1 MAKRLIS
8 NDKKLDR
15 LKVIRVVKRFAGIW
29 PKWPNSEISFLF
41 CFKRET
47 LCKYL
52 VKMPGLAKWI
62 NSDLSRGFTLSQ
74 VAVSLFCLFPFL
86 LSPLTLVS
94 IRAFYSPSAL
104 FVRGALNMSFVVLWN
119 QTISFITIT
128 TTQIVID
135 HLIQRSPLS
144 TAQ

>member
-1 MAKRLIS
+1 MQAFGQNGRIANHLGKMA
-8 NDKKLDR
+8 
-15 LKVIRVVKRFAGIW
+15 A
-29 PKWPNSEISFLF
+29 
-41 CFKRET
+41 
-47 LCKYL
+47 
-52 VKMPGLAKWI
+52 LAKWV
-62 NSDLSRGFTLSQ
+62 NSDLSRGFTLLQ
-74 VAVSLFCLFPFL
+74 VAVSPFCLFPFL

-119 QTISFITIT
+119 QTISFITIA
-128 TTQIVID
+128 TTQIVIA